1 MNLLSENQY
10 KKTEKRKGK
19 KIVLILLN
27 LSIVL
32 VIIIIALM
40 IVLGSQETVGIT
52 LYINDQQQEISDNL
66 IIQDNQGNQY
76 IELERL
82 AHMLGYQFDNSEY
95 QTYGVDT
102 TKCYIRNENL
112 ISGFEL
118 DSNRMYK
125 YEIGTNL
132 DYQYYTLNH
141 NIIIYNN
148 NNDNK
153 LYIALDDLIEALNL
167 YCTID
172 ENNVI
177 RISTMAY
184 LSNSYQQ
191 QLQERGYTLATD
203 QNNQKAL
210 AYGWIIV
217 SKDNVWSVLNTN
229 FEEIIG
235 AKFASIYFDEI
246 NLNYIVS
253 NSNGKYGIIDNTGV
267 IEQSLKYDGLEP
279 LNYENMLYKVK
290 NNSQYGIMKSDGT
303 MLTQIIYD
311 EIGYPAEPQSNIL
324 YTLIIPELENE
335 TEKTIVVK
343 QNGKYGLIYLE
354 TGETFLP
361 CDHLDKLYSVN
372 ELGEV
377 EYKVEVQEQTLDL
390 LQYLELRNLITVDL
404 NQG

>member
-1 MNLLSENQY
+1 MDLLNENQY
-10 KKTEKRKGK
+10 QKTEEPKGK
-19 KIVLILLN
+19 KIVLILLI

-32 VIIIIALM
+32 AIIIIALM

-52 LYINDQQQEISDNL
+52 LYINDQQQELSDTL
-66 IIQDNQGNQY
+66 IIQDEQGNQY
-76 IELERL
+76 IELENL
-82 AHMLGYQFDNSEY
+82 SDILGYQFDNSEY

-118 DSNRMYK
+118 DSNIVYK

-132 DYQYYTLNH
+132 DYQYYDLNH
-141 NIIIYNN
+141 NIIMYNG
-148 NNDNK
+148 K
-153 LYIALDDLIEALNL
+153 LYIAIADLVEALNL
-167 YCTID
+167 YCTTD

-177 RISTMAY
+177 RISSAEH

-191 QLQERGYTLATD
+191 QLQERGYTLSTD

-210 AYGWIIV
+210 AYGCIIV
-217 SKDNVWSVLNTN
+217 SKDGVWSVINTS
-229 FEEIIG
+229 FEEIRG
-235 AKFASIYFDEI
+235 AKFASIYFDEV

-267 IEQSLKYDGLEP
+267 IEQPLKYDGLEP

-290 NNSQYGIMKSDGT
+290 NNNQYGIMKSDGT
-303 MLTQIIYD
+303 MLAQIIYD
-311 EIGYPAEPQSNIL
+311 EIGYQAEPQSNIL

-343 QNGKYGLIYLE
+343 QNEKYGLIYLE
-354 TGETFLP
+354 TGETLLP